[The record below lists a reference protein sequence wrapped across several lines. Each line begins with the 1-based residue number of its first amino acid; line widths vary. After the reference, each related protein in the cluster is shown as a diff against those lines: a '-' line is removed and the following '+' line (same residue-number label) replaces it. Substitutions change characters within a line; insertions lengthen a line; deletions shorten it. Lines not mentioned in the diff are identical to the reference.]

1 MAGKKIR
8 CSFCGKEEKDV
19 RKLIFRKD
27 TPREGVCI
35 CDECTMK
42 CMGMLMQE
50 ESKAVE
56 AKEETIN
63 AAEMIIIHIFHSIR
77 AAKVLTLPP

>member
-35 CDECTMK
+35 CDESTMK

-63 AAEMIIIHIFHSIR
+63 AA
-77 AAKVLTLPP
+77 

>member
-50 ESKAVE
+50 ESKGRGERGDDKCGGDE
-56 AKEETIN
+56 AG
-63 AAEMIIIHIFHSIR
+63 AY
-77 AAKVLTLPP
+77 